1 MTDLTETLA
10 IRTARG
16 WRPQPGE
23 TLEGTLVALEKR
35 EGDYGAY
42 PCLIYRTDAG
52 EYVAVHAFHSILKDE
67 YAKLHAVAQT
77 TGQPMI
83 GRRHTVH
90 YAGRQV
96 SKNIGPDGKPRQ
108 YESYV
113 VLDTTDGAPQA
124 SELGADEQAALFALD
139 A

>member
-1 MTDLTETLA
+1 MTDLNETLA

-23 TLEGTLVALEKR
+23 TLEATLVALEKR

-42 PCLIYRTDAG
+42 PCLIYRTDEG
-52 EYVAVHAFHSILKDE
+52 QYVAVHAFHDVLKDE
-67 YAKLHAVAQT
+67 YAKLHAAGQT
-77 TGQPMI
+77 QP

-90 YAGRQV
+90 YAGRQA

-139 A
+139 S